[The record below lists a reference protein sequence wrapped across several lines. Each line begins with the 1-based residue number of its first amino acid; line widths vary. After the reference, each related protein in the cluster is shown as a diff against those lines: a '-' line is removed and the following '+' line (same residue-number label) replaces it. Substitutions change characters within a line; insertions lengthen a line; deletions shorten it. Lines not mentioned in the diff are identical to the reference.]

1 MSARKTSPPYVSA
14 RPTTAFVRSGEEARG
29 SRLEAQ
35 DMLGLDE
42 AAKLLGVTP
51 EVIESRVADGALL
64 GLRHPRLGLRLPSW
78 QFAEPIRSAIPQLF
92 LVLGTTEPWA
102 RLLWLETP
110 LGSLDGRTPRVAIE
124 QGELEHVLNMA
135 RLDG

>member
-14 RPTTAFVRSGEEARG
+14 RRTTALARSGEEARG

-35 DMLGLDE
+35 DMVGRDE

-51 EVIESRVADGALL
+51 DVVESRVADGALL
-64 GLRHPRLGLRLPSW
+64 GLRHPRLGLRLPRW
-78 QFAEPIRSAIPQLF
+78 QFAEPTRSAIPRLF
-92 LVLGTTEPWA
+92 LGLGTTEPWA
-102 RLLWLETP
+102 LLLWLDTP

-124 QGELEHVLNMA
+124 QGELA
-135 RLDG
+135 RVVDLAELGS